1 MNAPFLD
8 APILSIKN
16 PLGFTNLGEIFQ
28 ALLTLAF
35 FLAGIAFLA
44 MLVLGGIQWITAGG
58 DAKALDAAR
67 TRITNAVVGLVIVV
81 AAYALTAIVEQG
93 VGISTV
99 GGFNFGN

>member
-1 MNAPFLD
+1 MEPTQGG
-8 APILSIKN
+8 PIFTVKN

-28 ALLTLAF
+28 SLLTLAF
-35 FLAGIAFLA
+35 FVAGLAFLA
-44 MLVLGGIQWITAGG
+44 MLVLGGIQWISAGG

-81 AAYALTAIVEQG
+81 AAYALTAIVEQ
-93 VGISTV
+93 VFGISIV